1 VSSRQGPRHELRRR
15 VTDPTLPRLSITAA
29 CLFLHTVLLAIA
41 ISTLLPMPS
50 STPGAKFDILKPA
63 SLAGPWVFYALAQ
76 LAAWRLPRRV
86 RIGVAVFEAIGLL
99 LVQVGILF
107 WATATL

>member
-1 VSSRQGPRHELRRR
+1 MTTSTPHPRFQ
-15 VTDPTLPRLSITAA
+15 VAA

-50 STPGAKFDILKPA
+50 STPGVKFDILKPA
-63 SLAGPWVFYALAQ
+63 SLAGPWVFYTLAQ
-76 LAAWRLPRRV
+76 LAVWRLARRT
-86 RIGVAVFEAIGLL
+86 RIGMAVFEGLGML

-107 WATATL
+107 WATAVL